1 MYFEK
6 PAEEEEASS
15 SGASS
20 RRSHQSRAVAKTKTQ
35 RMKEGAMNQAMVL
48 VGGAACQAL
57 GTLIWPGMG
66 TNAGGLLGEF
76 APMLMA

>member
-1 MYFEK
+1 MYFE
-6 PAEEEEASS
+6 PPVEAA
-15 SGASS
+15 SGANG
-20 RRSHQSRAVAKTKTQ
+20 RSKGQGKAVAKSKTQ

-48 VGGAACQAL
+48 IGSAACQAL
-57 GTLIWPGMG
+57 GTLIWPGLG